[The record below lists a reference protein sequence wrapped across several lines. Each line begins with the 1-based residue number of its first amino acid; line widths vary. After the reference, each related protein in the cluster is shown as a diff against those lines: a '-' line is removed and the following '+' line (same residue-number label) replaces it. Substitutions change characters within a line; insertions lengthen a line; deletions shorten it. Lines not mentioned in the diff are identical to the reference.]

1 MSLDFRASVPRINT
15 PLPASHSQI
24 ESQIESFVESFK
36 KNGSVFTNKLNA
48 ESCSS
53 CPPESSSQ
61 VTSLGDSTYGNL
73 TRSMAPS
80 SQASSSCFD
89 SSSCDDVLISDTD
102 ETMEE
107 NGSNLTVK
115 EVEELLYTKYA
126 IITGGRTPEGWPIIT
141 FPDLGLFYNLYDE
154 DYRKLMLYLTAIPS
168 MQDADLGFALI
179 VDRRNDKWSAVKTI
193 LLRISGFFP
202 GLIQIVFVLRPVG
215 FFQKAISEV
224 SHKLFKEEFKFK
236 LIVCSTVD
244 ELHEHL
250 DPSQLTEDLGGT
262 ISYNHDEWIEQRM
275 VVEKFSAN
283 LQEISSALRDMT
295 QKLQETELPND
306 VSSTLSLLKN
316 QETEYKEL
324 KDELRSAARHGETLL
339 NCIRRPSSETASLE
353 MCPDKLI
360 NVTAVERLL
369 VQLDETEKGF
379 DNFWSEHE
387 NKLSQF
393 LELRKF
399 EHEFKEL
406 QVNVTTS
413 LQELTSLPESGDSV
427 SQIDFLIEQLEKFR
441 LQTKNDFDRMKEIQE
456 MGKSLI
462 MSKHY
467 AIDCV
472 SPKCLELERMFS
484 DFKQKLDQR
493 YQLLHKHRDLQER
506 IEKANKWCTEGVDLL
521 ANLEI
526 EKCSSPEFALVA
538 LEELDSFLKRS
549 QELQLSSPREFH
561 NIFKDMITPEIKSL
575 VHQVIQRIEDV
586 QVMCE
591 TQKNNLQKFVSRSS
605 RPVQAVIPEPAVPLS
620 LPSIGGGSNIFQ
632 RGSKSPDNELR
643 SFRRGKTGSKM
654 HIEVRLGEFSSI
666 LPSLQENCSL
676 EPHSPSSY
684 SQQDM
689 KNHKRGHVMTE
700 LIETEKTY
708 VSELNSIIEGYKK
721 EMDNPAMKDCIP
733 GSLFGKSDVLFGNMM
748 EIYNFH
754 NNIFLMDLQNCSST
768 PELVGRCFVQRR
780 DFLHKLYS
788 TYCMNKPKSEA
799 LRRQCGDDNLF
810 FKECQKKLE
819 HKLPLGAYLLKP
831 VQRITKYQ
839 LLIKDL
845 LKYTDEKAAQ
855 GELQEALD
863 AMLSVL
869 KYVNDSMHQVA
880 ITGFHRHLSK
890 LLEAHSCMLQGSLAD
905 YGKLLLQGPFNVW
918 IEGKKDR
925 IRDLRFKSQQRFIF
939 LYEQLILLTKKCGPD
954 ENPTYAFKNALKTSQ
969 IGLTET
975 LKGSRGDSRKFEV
988 WLHGRTQVFIIQA
1001 PTVEVKNTWVKAIKK
1016 VLLQQ
1021 FEDLKGESKKNTDK
1035 VPRLFTKARKT
1046 VPGAFHRSKN
1056 TVGSLSWDNCPMITE
1071 NNHPNVHHPPELER
1085 RATLPTICYHGHR
1098 TNGMSHSESHDDG
1111 WSTDDFSQT
1120 EDEDEDSD
1128 VFACRTEIGT
1138 SYQVLGDYEAVDVSE
1153 TSLTEGQIV
1162 MVERVGCAGWWYVRD
1177 AETGAHGWVPASYL
1191 GLLSEKPCSHSTPSV
1206 SSQDSGSGSLNH
1218 AVSRTSVTSMDGA
1231 SAT

>member
-1 MSLDFRASVPRINT
+1 
-15 PLPASHSQI
+15 
-24 ESQIESFVESFK
+24 
-36 KNGSVFTNKLNA
+36 
-48 ESCSS
+48 
-53 CPPESSSQ
+53 
-61 VTSLGDSTYGNL
+61 
-73 TRSMAPS
+73 
-80 SQASSSCFD
+80 
-89 SSSCDDVLISDTD
+89 
-102 ETMEE
+102 
-107 NGSNLTVK
+107 
-115 EVEELLYTKYA
+115 
-126 IITGGRTPEGWPIIT
+126 
-141 FPDLGLFYNLYDE
+141 
-154 DYRKLMLYLTAIPS
+154 MLYLTAVPS

-224 SHKLFKEEFKFK
+224 SHKFFKEEFKFK

-250 DPSQLTEDLGGT
+250 DPSQLTQDLGGT
-262 ISYNHDEWIEQRM
+262 ISYSHDEWIEQRM

-283 LQEISSALRDMT
+283 LQEISLALRGMT

-406 QVNVTTS
+406 QANVTTN
-413 LQELTSLPESGDSV
+413 LQELASLPESGDSV

-467 AIDCV
+467 AVDCV

-506 IEKANKWCTEGVDLL
+506 IEKANKWCTDGVDLL
-521 ANLEI
+521 ANLQI

-538 LEELDSFLKRS
+538 LEELDLFLKRS

-575 VHQVIQRIEDV
+575 VHQVLQRIEDV

-591 TQKNNLQKFVSRSS
+591 KQKNNLQKLVSRSS

-620 LPSIGGGSNIFQ
+620 LPSVGSSCSIFQ

-676 EPHSPSSY
+676 EPHSPSPC

-708 VSELNSIIEGYKK
+708 VSELSSIIQGYKK

-733 GSLFGKSDVLFGNMM
+733 GSLLGKSDVLFGNMM

-754 NNIFLMDLQNCSST
+754 NNVFLMDLQNCSST

-855 GELQEALD
+855 EELQEALD
-863 AMLSVL
+863 TMLSVL

-880 ITGFHRHLSK
+880 ITGFH
-890 LLEAHSCMLQGSLAD
+890 
-905 YGKLLLQGPFNVW
+905 
-918 IEGKKDR
+918 
-925 IRDLRFKSQQRFIF
+925 
-939 LYEQLILLTKKCGPD
+939 LILLTKKCGPD

-1021 FEDLKGESKKNTDK
+1021 FEDLKDESKKNTDK
-1035 VPRLFTKARKT
+1035 VPSLFTKTRKT
-1046 VPGAFHRSKN
+1046 VPGALHRSKN
-1056 TVGSLSWDNCPMITE
+1056 TVGSLSWDNCPMVTE
-1071 NNHPNVHHPPELER
+1071 NNHPTIHHPPELER
-1085 RATLPTICYHGHR
+1085 RATLPTIHYHGHR

-1138 SYQVLGDYEAVDVSE
+1138 SYQALGDYEAVDVSE

-1177 AETGAHGWVPASYL
+1177 TETGAHGWVPASYL
-1191 GLLSEKPCSHSTPSV
+1191 GLLSEKYCSHSTPSV